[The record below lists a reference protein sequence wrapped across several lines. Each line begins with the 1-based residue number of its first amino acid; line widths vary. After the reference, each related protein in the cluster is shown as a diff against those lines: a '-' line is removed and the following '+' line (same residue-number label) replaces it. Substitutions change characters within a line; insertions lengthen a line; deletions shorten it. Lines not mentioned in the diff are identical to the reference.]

1 MRWNPLREFHLVI
14 RCQRYRGKMS
24 EMNLKQID
32 VNGLK
37 VFSNHCDLRKD
48 LHLFMDY
55 VWNRGVK
62 RSTRENRL
70 PKMDARRLAKLISD
84 PLAPEE
90 VEEYGY
96 SAWLDY
102 IDDTTLKLGFVSY
115 DIAGEYMGY
124 SSSEPSYPD
133 NYIEIDE
140 SKYNNFLDM
149 TLQDQENLLVKSLVD
164 KYTDCD
170 NEFFDTGIM
179 GNLDTFSSNGCA
191 TGVLPTLN
199 FAKIR
204 NFLLKIMQH
213 CQSGIWYSA
222 ASFVQY
228 LKTEH
233 PFFLIP
239 KKPSYKYK
247 SDRIDGRYGNFNERK
262 DDQYHYIEISPKDS
276 NAFERVEG
284 RYVERFIESIPL
296 ALGYVDVAYGK
307 SEYKERKPSLNAL
320 RAFKVNEFLLHFME
334 GNIPEPRVTI
344 QPNFEI
350 HVESEFYPAGTLDK
364 LNPLTDT
371 ISENTVT
378 ILKLNKKKVTARLA
392 NDESLDV
399 IATLRN
405 LSGSNVP
412 QNVLT
417 ELEEWAGHSE
427 VFTLYYG
434 FGLLEGNLNLDATK
448 NFTVKKISPALRIV
462 KEPKNL
468 FGKLEEAKLVP
479 TIVKHSDKAFRS
491 LPDGVKSRFPKKS
504 DTPVKRKKKK
514 IVTLK
519 RKTVI
524 TLYFP
529 DKMVF
534 EKCSNALI
542 QERCDIE
549 MDRNNKSISYS
560 GEEQKQINST
570 LKTLKKEYVIKMK
583 DINW

>member
-1 MRWNPLREFHLVI
+1 
-14 RCQRYRGKMS
+14 MS

-37 VFSNHCDLRKD
+37 VFSNHCNLRKD
-48 LHLFMDY
+48 LHLFMNY
-55 VWNRGVK
+55 VENRSVK
-62 RSTRENRL
+62 RSTRGNSL

-90 VEEYGY
+90 VEDFGY
-96 SAWLDY
+96 SNWLDY
-102 IDDTTLKLGFVSY
+102 IDDTALKLGFVSY
-115 DIAGEYMGY
+115 DIEGEYLGY
-124 SSSEPSYPD
+124 TSSEPSYSD

-140 SKYNNFLDM
+140 RKYNNFLNM
-149 TLQDQENLLVKSLVD
+149 TLQDQEKLLLNSLID
-164 KYTDCD
+164 EYTSCD

-179 GNLDTFSSNGCA
+179 GTLDTFSSSGCA
-191 TGVLPTLN
+191 IGVLPSLN

-204 NFLLKIMQH
+204 NFLLNIMQR
-213 CQSGIWYSA
+213 CQSGVWYST
-222 ASFVQY
+222 ASFIQY
-228 LKTEH
+228 LKAEH

-239 KKPSYKYK
+239 EKPRYKYT
-247 SDRIDGRYGNFNERK
+247 SSQLHGRYGNFNERK
-262 DDQYHYIEISPKDS
+262 DGQYHEFKITDKDP
-276 NAFERVEG
+276 NVFERVEG
-284 RYVERFIESIPL
+284 RYVERFLEGIPL
-296 ALGYVDVAYGK
+296 ALGYVDVGYGK
-307 SEYKERKPSLNAL
+307 SECKERKPSLNAL
-320 RAFKVNEFLLHFME
+320 KAFKVNECFCCFME
-334 GNIPEPRVTI
+334 ENIPEPKVTV

-350 HVESEFYPAGTLDK
+350 HVESEFYPAGILAG

-378 ILKLNKKKVTARLA
+378 ILKLNKRKVTARLA

-399 IATLRN
+399 VAILRN
-405 LSGSNVP
+405 LSDSNVP

-417 ELEEWAGHSE
+417 ELEEWVGHSE

-434 FGLLEGNLNLDATK
+434 FGLLEGNPTLEMAN
-448 NFTVKKISPALRIV
+448 NFTVKNISPALRIV
-462 KEPKNL
+462 KNPKNL

-479 TIVKHSDKAFRS
+479 MFVKHSDKAFRS

-504 DTPVKRKKKK
+504 DILARRKKKK
-514 IVTLK
+514 TVTLK

-549 MDRNNKSISYS
+549 MDRKNKSISYS
-560 GEEQKQINST
+560 GEEQKQINSA

-583 DINW
+583 EIDW